1 MARINQSIF
10 AGIIVHDG
18 IVTKFFMDDVS
29 SQRTCVAIDKYKNGY
44 YVSSNISFDTAYVS
58 AALTMK
64 EGYPSKRSVS
74 FDEVLNA

>member
-29 SQRTCVAIDKYKNGY
+29 SQRTCVAIDKYNFIYTFELKN
-44 YVSSNISFDTAYVS
+44 VS
-58 AALTMK
+58 
-64 EGYPSKRSVS
+64 
-74 FDEVLNA
+74 EVVEFLIVMNEELHAVEIEI